1 MKFIIFIAIF
11 FVIGSILTYSLSNY
25 TKPFYDDP
33 NNHIQELKK
42 IPEVNKFFNVHENI
56 SVYTKEYEI
65 IDKKTGEREENKFR
79 IEFYSKSNNESHL
92 LQVYYFAWMPFP
104 ITYRCVNVDENIV
117 ELYSNNIVNEIRS
130 IC

>member
-1 MKFIIFIAIF
+1 MIF
-11 FVIGSILTYSLSNY
+11 FVVGSILVFSLSNY

-42 IPEVNKFFNVHENI
+42 IPEVKKFYDTHKNI
-56 SVYTKEYEI
+56 SVDTREYQLLT
-65 IDKKTGEREENKFR
+65 KTGEREQNKFR

-104 ITYRCVNVDENIV
+104 ITYKCVNVDENII
-117 ELYSNNIVNEIRS
+117 ELYTNNIVNEVRT